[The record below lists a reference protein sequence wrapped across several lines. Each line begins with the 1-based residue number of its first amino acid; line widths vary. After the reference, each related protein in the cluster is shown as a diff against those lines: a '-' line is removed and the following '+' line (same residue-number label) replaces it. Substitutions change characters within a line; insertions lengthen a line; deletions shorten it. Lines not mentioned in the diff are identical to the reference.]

1 MRVYLCLQL
10 FNASIAASIS
20 GIDFGLCSYSTE
32 ICNWLLG
39 LLAARVGTSPVT
51 SFPFTRHA
59 FGAFS
64 QLLVHIF
71 IPHALVVTSN
81 GLFLFALSAASDIT
95 CFADSDA
102 VTLHPLLFAERLL
115 PLRFHTLRT

>member
-20 GIDFGLCSYSTE
+20 GIDFGLSSYSTE

-39 LLAARVGTSPVT
+39 LLATRVRTSPVT
-51 SFPFTRHA
+51 FFRFPRQA

-64 QLLVHIF
+64 YLLVHIF
-71 IPHALVVTSN
+71 IPHVLVVTSY
-81 GLFLFALSAASDIT
+81 GF
-95 CFADSDA
+95 
-102 VTLHPLLFAERLL
+102 
-115 PLRFHTLRT
+115 